1 MCTFISRLS
10 ADMSTEATYSTH
22 DPKKLMFILVNT
34 DSWVRGLH
42 RVLDRTRSRCEQN
55 KHGGSRR
62 SHDCHVK
69 RCVKNSL
76 THYSFPVIQSRVFS
90 NCTVIFIGLLRL
102 KKRSTEKEKHRGK
115 DCQKAAD
122 PYRNL
127 RDFTEANWRKSNAK
141 PIYHWRAPPFVE
153 P

>member
-1 MCTFISRLS
+1 M
-10 ADMSTEATYSTH
+10 
-22 DPKKLMFILVNT
+22 
-34 DSWVRGLH
+34 
-42 RVLDRTRSRCEQN
+42 LDRTRSRCEQN

-127 RDFTEANWRKSNAK
+127 RDFTEAN
-141 PIYHWRAPPFVE
+141 
-153 P
+153 